1 MKETVGPTPQTEPEQ
16 AAKKGLDAAGWA
28 RACGAG
34 PRGCPAGAAG
44 ASRPRSHEEKGRET
58 HPSSCSGSHSSSGT
72 VTAAVPV
79 GPRRRTGWH
88 GPLRGASL
96 PGHGW
101 ALSLAPGAFQGGQA
115 QEWGSPRR

>member
-1 MKETVGPTPQTEPEQ
+1 MPPDGPEH
-16 AAKKGLDAAGWA
+16 AGQ
-28 RACGAG
+28 GH
-34 PRGCPAGAAG
+34 GAAQRG
-44 ASRPRSHEEKGRET
+44 RLGRSRPRSHKEKGRET